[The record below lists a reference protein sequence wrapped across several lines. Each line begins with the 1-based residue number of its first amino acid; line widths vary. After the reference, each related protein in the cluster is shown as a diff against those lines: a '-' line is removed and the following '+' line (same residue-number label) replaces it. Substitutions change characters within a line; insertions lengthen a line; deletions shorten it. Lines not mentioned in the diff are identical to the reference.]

1 MSFARAAWELGWR
14 ADASA
19 ALKPALPRVMQDD
32 ASVFKEPFLAPSLR
46 YEQLSAG
53 NRTAD
58 WLRCAVIEQYDK
70 LRHRSSI
77 FEGTESLATL
87 APIRGLDFCSAEVER
102 RVQLERICQGMQSAP
117 EPVPLL
123 CQRSEEN
130 LNPQFWS
137 GVERVVAPG
146 RG

>member
-1 MSFARAAWELGWR
+1 
-14 ADASA
+14 
-19 ALKPALPRVMQDD
+19 LP
-32 ASVFKEPFLAPSLR
+32 
-46 YEQLSAG
+46 AG

-87 APIRGLDFCSAEVER
+87 KPIRGMPFCSAEVER
-102 RVQLERICQGMQSAP
+102 RLQLERIRRGLQSAP
-117 EPVPLL
+117 EPVPIL

-137 GVERVVAPG
+137 GAERAVRPG
-146 RG
+146 HG